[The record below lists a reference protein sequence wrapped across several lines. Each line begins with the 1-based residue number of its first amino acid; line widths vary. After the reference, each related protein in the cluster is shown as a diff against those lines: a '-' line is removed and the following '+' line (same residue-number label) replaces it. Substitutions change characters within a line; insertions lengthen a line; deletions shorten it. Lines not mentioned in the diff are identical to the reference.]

1 MSTEAWVVPTEAG
14 CKDYLAAAGITSLT
28 SAALGA
34 GQANPFPNVMAA
46 VVKEIRGYVR
56 SCATNVLSATPNS
69 VPGELERTAY
79 LMIVE
84 AMQGR
89 LPGVNLTK
97 GQETAL
103 KACRE
108 ILDRV
113 AECKFIV
120 ANPTNPAADTAQRG
134 APAEVV
140 TSSRRD
146 VTREK
151 MNGLC

>member
-14 CKDYLAAAGITSLT
+14 CKDYLAAAGISSFTT
-28 SAALGA
+28 GALGA
-34 GQANPFPNVMAA
+34 GQTNPFPNVMAA
-46 VVKEIRGYVR
+46 VVKEIRGYIR
-56 SCATNVLSATPNS
+56 SCERNVLSETENS
-69 VPGELERTAY
+69 VPPELERTAY

-103 KACRE
+103 KNCRE
-108 ILDRV
+108 ILSMV
-113 AECKFIV
+113 AKCDFII
-120 ANPTNPAADTAQRG
+120 ANPTDPAEDTAQRG
-134 APAEVV
+134 AASTIV
-140 TSSRRD
+140 TSSERIVSRA
-146 VTREK
+146 K